1 MSIKF
6 LKYSKI
12 YFIFSGIFVL
22 GGIISLFI
30 FGLEPGIDFTGGSI
44 LEIEYKSE
52 RPTNQIIREA
62 LVGLDLGEFLIQPA
76 DEKGV
81 ILRMKE
87 ISEEVHQEIIEK
99 LRKDNEFEELRFES
113 IGAVIGRELRE
124 KTGLFI
130 VLSLLAI
137 SIYIAF
143 AFRKVNYPA
152 RSLEY
157 GLVSLIVLF
166 HDVIIPVGVFS
177 FLGKFYGIQITIPVI
192 VALLTVAGYSIN
204 DTIVVL
210 DRVRENLL
218 KRIGK
223 NYEETVD
230 ISLNQTLSRSFNTSL
245 TTLFPLFAIFFL
257 GGETLKYFSLALI
270 VGIVAGAYSSIFLAS
285 PLLVIWLKWRKRI

>member
-1 MSIKF
+1 
-6 LKYSKI
+6 
-12 YFIFSGIFVL
+12 L